1 MFLPFANLTY
11 DRMRPVSGTVSDL
24 LEVGDSVF
32 IIQETTHGFVYKADG
47 GSVLTFR
54 GEILTAF

>member
-1 MFLPFANLTY
+1 
-11 DRMRPVSGTVSDL
+11 MRPVWGTVSEE

-32 IIQETTHGFVYKADG
+32 IIQETTHGFVYTADG